1 MFVNALGAVRTTR
14 EATVSTAEAV
24 DRSTDTVSFESERG
38 MSGIDP
44 QPALKAL
51 AHPARWTMME
61 LIHRGGGEIC
71 VCEFQE
77 HLDLSQ
83 PTISHHLKT
92 LREAGLIESR
102 REGTWVYHTIRRDA
116 AGELAEIIARWAR
129 PGGGKRAGRADV
141 AGCSD

>member
-1 MFVNALGAVRTTR
+1 MTVDPTWITR
-14 EATVSTAEAV
+14 GTDEREEIVSAV
-24 DRSTDTVSFESERG
+24 DTPSRRQTPTGGEGDSGQWTDVEVT
-38 MSGIDP
+38 
-44 QPALKAL
+44 PALKAL

-71 VCEFQE
+71 VCEFQD

-102 REGTWVYHTIRRDA
+102 QEGTWVYHTLRRESARALA
-116 AGELAEIIARWAR
+116 ARLERWAR
-129 PGGGKRAGRADV
+129 PAD
-141 AGCSD
+141 A

>member
-1 MFVNALGAVRTTR
+1 M
-14 EATVSTAEAV
+14 SAV
-24 DRSTDTVSFESERG
+24 DAANR
-38 MSGIDP
+38 
-44 QPALKAL
+44 QPATARETGSAYQAPADVTAALKAL
-51 AHPARWTMME
+51 AHPARWTIME

-102 REGTWVYHTIRRDA
+102 QQGTWVYHTLRRGA
-116 AGELAEIIARWAR
+116 AGALAARLERWAR
-129 PGGGKRAGRADV
+129 PVGNER
-141 AGCSD
+141 

>member
-1 MFVNALGAVRTTR
+1 MT
-14 EATVSTAEAV
+14 AV
-24 DRSTDTVSFESERG
+24 DTASRDQPATPGEGDGAPQTTVE
-38 MSGIDP
+38 IT
-44 QPALKAL
+44 PALKAL
-51 AHPARWTMME
+51 AHPARWTIME

-102 REGTWVYHTIRRDA
+102 QEGTWVYHTIRRNA
-116 AGELAEIIARWAR
+116 AGALAARLERWAR
-129 PGGGKRAGRADV
+129 PADGNGPGCAPRA
-141 AGCSD
+141 

>member
-1 MFVNALGAVRTTR
+1 MSALDTASRQTDGEPEAGSAR
-14 EATVSTAEAV
+14 EASIE
-24 DRSTDTVSFESERG
+24 
-38 MSGIDP
+38 IN
-44 QPALKAL
+44 PALKAL
-51 AHPARWTMME
+51 AHPARWTIME

-102 REGTWVYHTIRRDA
+102 QEGTWVYHTIRRDA
-116 AGELAEIIARWAR
+116 AGELAGRLERWAR
-129 PGGGKRAGRADV
+129 PADGPDV
-141 AGCSD
+141 GCSADEECGS